1 MRCKGPTNL
10 LMLSPMTTQ
19 DGQHVNPLV
28 RVEEQGAGIR
38 RLIGGIVARRNIV
51 ATSRGPRNIHHW

>member
-1 MRCKGPTNL
+1 
-10 LMLSPMTTQ
+10 MLSPMTTQ
-19 DGQHVNPLV
+19 DGQRVNPLV

>member
-1 MRCKGPTNL
+1 
-10 LMLSPMTTQ
+10 MLSPMTTQ
-19 DGQHVNPLV
+19 DGQRVNPLSALV